1 MDDVLVGLRS
11 TSRRYLT
18 SCRQP
23 SSGAWSDAISGH
35 FTVRRVAWQ
44 SATSACNADC
54 MRRRSRRRARL
65 DEALV
70 RLGWLTDYALID
82 ADTLTPTDPRGGYGT
97 PTVLFADRDL
107 FGLPEPVAPQPS
119 PT

>member
-1 MDDVLVGLRS
+1 MLGLLVLLAGCSAEAPGES
-11 TSRRYLT
+11 TGGRRPMGDIVFLT
-18 SCRQP
+18 RAGCVNT
-23 SSGAWSDAISGH
+23 AA
-35 FTVRRVAWQ
+35 
-44 SATSACNADC
+44 
-54 MRRRSRRRARL
+54 MRARL